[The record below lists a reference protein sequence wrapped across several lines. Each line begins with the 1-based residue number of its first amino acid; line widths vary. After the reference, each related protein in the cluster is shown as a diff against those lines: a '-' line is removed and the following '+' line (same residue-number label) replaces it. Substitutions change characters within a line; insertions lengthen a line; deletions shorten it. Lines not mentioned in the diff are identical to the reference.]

1 MMEMDLNR
9 EWRQGGG
16 NQVVRHANNQSL
28 DVLPSPAFSASRKKQ
43 KTFQSVRVSCFFHS

>member
-16 NQVVRHANNQSL
+16 NQVVRHASNQSL
-28 DVLPSPAFSASRKKQ
+28 DVLPSQAFSASRKKQ
-43 KTFQSVRVSCFFHS
+43 KTFQSVRVHS